1 MEGKLMREY
10 ALIVTG
16 VIIIFVTIL
25 PPTWVVDLGTLT
37 LGALLLLLG
46 IIELSKKDGPSSVD
60 G

>member
-1 MEGKLMREY
+1 MREY
-10 ALIVTG
+10 ALIVAG
-16 VIIIFVTIL
+16 FIIIFITIL

-46 IIELSKKDGPSSVD
+46 IIELSKKDEPSSVD